1 MGKRQQLFTLH
12 LVPRRKRRRRGVA
25 YSLAGLAL
33 AGALG
38 WIVWQAGDTGEGKI
52 RAVPP
57 VRKAE
62 PAGKAS
68 SGARPASAAGAPRA
82 ARPAPNLPSRSGARP
97 VRDILEAQIALDR
110 IGISSGSIDGIS
122 GGQTR
127 TALEVFQREMNLPE
141 TGQLDAATR
150 QALPVAEPLVTTYT
164 ITTEDVARLRP
175 LGANWWAKSQQDRLD
190 FETLLEQVAEKA
202 HAHPGLL
209 RRLNPGMNWTNLA
222 AGAAL
227 QVPRIDPLPV
237 ARAARVVIRLSRR
250 TLEAFDERGTLLA
263 HFPCSIAQRVDKRP
277 VGELHVTVV
286 APNPDYTF
294 DPALFSESP
303 EARTIKTKL
312 KLAPGPNNP
321 VGTAWIGLDRP
332 GYGLHGTP
340 VPEAVGRTES
350 HGCFRLANWNAERL
364 LKLAWAGMPVMVE
377 P

>member
-1 MGKRQQLFTLH
+1 
-12 LVPRRKRRRRGVA
+12 
-25 YSLAGLAL
+25 
-33 AGALG
+33 
-38 WIVWQAGDTGEGKI
+38 
-52 RAVPP
+52 
-57 VRKAE
+57 
-62 PAGKAS
+62 
-68 SGARPASAAGAPRA
+68 
-82 ARPAPNLPSRSGARP
+82 
-97 VRDILEAQIALDR
+97 
-110 IGISSGSIDGIS
+110 
-122 GGQTR
+122 
-127 TALEVFQREMNLPE
+127 
-141 TGQLDAATR
+141 
-150 QALPVAEPLVTTYT
+150 
-164 ITTEDVARLRP
+164 
-175 LGANWWAKSQQDRLD
+175 
-190 FETLLEQVAEKA
+190 
-202 HAHPGLL
+202 
-209 RRLNPGMNWTNLA
+209 MNWTNLA